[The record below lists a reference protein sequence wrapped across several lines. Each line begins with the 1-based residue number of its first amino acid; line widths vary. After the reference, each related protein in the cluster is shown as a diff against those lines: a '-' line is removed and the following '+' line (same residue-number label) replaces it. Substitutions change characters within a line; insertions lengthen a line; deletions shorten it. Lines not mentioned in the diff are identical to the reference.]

1 MDQRLRDLLPL
12 YAAVFIDLFSF
23 GLMYPVI
30 IALFHQPA
38 IVSGYSPTMRGVLLS
53 LAFSLYPFG
62 MFFGAALLGD
72 ISDAFGRRRT
82 LLICMSGLAAAYLLM
97 LIGVQTKALPW
108 LLAGRLLSGL
118 MAGTSPIAQAAMMD
132 QSTDET
138 RGTNMSHV
146 VLVNSVA
153 LVSGPAGGGVLA
165 HIDFRAPFLF
175 AIVLCAAIFA
185 WIYSAANLREG
196 KKQKPR
202 LSWRRPF
209 EVFVQAWR
217 QPSIRNL
224 AASFFFFQF
233 GFAIY
238 YVYILVRMANDYDL
252 TPSVLGLFSGLMG
265 AGFVVGSTI
274 LYAQAKR
281 RLARDSMV
289 AVLGLAVCGFI
300 ILLTAAPL
308 AGALQWVFAF
318 LASATNV
325 LAFVGLLT
333 LISGSA
339 DEGKQG
345 WALGISAA
353 MTALS
358 FFLSGLFASSL
369 ALIPLPQLIALG
381 GLIVLAGVFPLRAAM
396 PAGARLSQ

>member
-1 MDQRLRDLLPL
+1 MDQRLRAVLPL

-38 IVSGYSPTMRGVLLS
+38 IVSGYSPAVRGVLLS

-97 LIGVQTKALPW
+97 LVGVQTEDLLW

-175 AIVLCAAIFA
+175 AITLCLAIFA
-185 WIYSAANLREG
+185 WIHSAADLSESKR
-196 KKQKPR
+196 QKLR

-209 EVFVQAWR
+209 EIFVQAWR

-224 AASFFFFQF
+224 AALFFLFQF

-238 YVYILVRMANDYDL
+238 YVYILVRMANGYAL
-252 TPSVLGLFSGLMG
+252 TPSALGLFSGLMG
-265 AGFVVGSTI
+265 AGFVAGSTI
-274 LYAQAKR
+274 LYAQVKR

-289 AVLGLAVCGFI
+289 AALGLALCGII

-308 AGALQWVFAF
+308 DAALQWVFAF

-325 LAFVGLLT
+325 LAFVALLT
-333 LISGSA
+333 LISASA
-339 DEGKQG
+339 GEGEQG
-345 WALGISAA
+345 WALGISSA

-369 ALIPLPQLIALG
+369 AFIPLPLLLALG
-381 GLIVLAGVFPLRAAM
+381 GLIVLAGMLPLRVAM
-396 PAGARLSQ
+396 FAGGRLSS

>member
-1 MDQRLRDLLPL
+1 MDQRLRALLPL

-30 IALFHQPA
+30 IALFHQPV
-38 IVSGYSPTMRGVLLS
+38 IVSGYSPATRGVLLS

-97 LIGVQTKALPW
+97 LVGVQTEALLW

-175 AIVLCAAIFA
+175 AIVLCVAIFA
-185 WIYSAANLREG
+185 WIYSAADLSEG
-196 KKQKPR
+196 KRQKLH

-209 EVFVQAWR
+209 DVFVQAWR

-224 AASFFFFQF
+224 ATSFFLFQF

-238 YVYILVRMANDYDL
+238 YVYILVRMARGYDL
-252 TPSVLGLFSGLMG
+252 RPSALGLFSGLMG
-265 AGFVVGSTI
+265 VGFVVGSTI

-281 RLARDSMV
+281 HLARDSLI

-308 AGALQWVFAF
+308 SGSLQWVFAF

-325 LAFVGLLT
+325 LAFVALLT

-339 DEGKQG
+339 DEGEQG

-353 MTALS
+353 MIALS

-369 ALIPLPQLIALG
+369 ALIPLPHLIALG
-381 GLIVLAGVFPLRAAM
+381 GLIMLAGLFPLRAAM
-396 PAGARLSQ
+396 PASARLSS